1 MAGYSSDQYI
11 ELFDTSCEGEEACR
25 LRHSHVANYRVR
37 TILAGNIF
45 ECEIY
50 PIWSCKGE
58 DNEARKA
65 ARHKSKAAIKAAN
78 ERNAKKKLIRKIN
91 ANFTERDIHL
101 TLTYKG
107 EQPDLAQA
115 RKDIQNYLRRV
126 KTYRKTAGLCE
137 IKYIYVIE
145 GSDDA
150 EGKRVHHHLIMS
162 EMDRDVAERLWGK
175 GRANALKLQPDEYG
189 LEGLARYIVKD
200 PRGSKRWCSSKN
212 LQEPVISVSDKKISK
227 RRVELIA
234 FDMERDAKRIFESVY
249 KNFDFNDCFIKR
261 SEFVSG
267 AYIYTRMRKRK

>member
-1 MAGYSSDQYI
+1 
-11 ELFDTSCEGEEACR
+11 
-25 LRHSHVANYRVR
+25 
-37 TILAGNIF
+37 
-45 ECEIY
+45 
-50 PIWSCKGE
+50 
-58 DNEARKA
+58 
-65 ARHKSKAAIKAAN
+65 
-78 ERNAKKKLIRKIN
+78 
-91 ANFTERDIHL
+91 
-101 TLTYKG
+101 
-107 EQPDLAQA
+107 
-115 RKDIQNYLRRV
+115 
-126 KTYRKTAGLCE
+126 
-137 IKYIYVIE
+137 VIE